1 MGDILRAEGICK
13 TYHTG
18 MVDVPALKKCDI
30 NIRKGEF
37 TAIIGKVVL
46 VNQHCLEFLALW
58 TDRMRERYILM
69 I

>member
-37 TAIIGKVVL
+37 TAL
-46 VNQHCLEFLALW
+46 
-58 TDRMRERYILM
+58 
-69 I
+69 